1 MKINNTI
8 DRSSLLIDKIFLNY
22 DFIYGIFQRY
32 FNAMDYALT
41 NYYIEELNE
50 FFRTE
55 SKSESEEYKIPIS
68 ILLQLICMY
77 NMNSLNNYPES
88 VGLQLCQK
96 LLVYYG
102 RNELITNFIDDCD
115 LKALKHCALVPV
127 FQCTPLSNV
136 RTRAL
141 HNFFK
146 PIQANQYLKIKEE
159 FQQEYNY
166 LTADFFL
173 CSKSIFIWVW
183 SMKQNEKSKIIGEI
197 ALPDTDE
204 DFCFLKMYNPY
215 GSDKYEIL
223 LGNTQQVINIEDN
236 GKEKWRLNLNKVD
249 KLKQLSIIG
258 DRAFLLA
265 YENQNYI
272 DLYDFQKHTIIER
285 KMFDSKVIFLKTNR
299 SNKYGW
305 DKFKGYNLDLYIAIG
320 LEDSTL
326 FIIQVLCDFDNKEET
341 KIELKE
347 LYKRQ
352 FINYTLISGLFELF
366 KSKTSV
372 YSENFKFRFIASLNE
387 LRCILIELKIDGT
400 LNVKGL
406 KAVYSE
412 IEDKDAKLSL
422 ISFKHNIATFQFGK
436 NLHLYFEHY
445 RQWYKIP
452 GVYSYVSLNKL
463 DTYTIL
469 CGIYKT
475 ELNVFLI
482 QNNKKKYKVAHLIK
496 NFQFLDEIFDVGI
509 LGGL

>member
-1 MKINNTI
+1 M
-8 DRSSLLIDKIFLNY
+8 
-22 DFIYGIFQRY
+22 
-32 FNAMDYALT
+32 
-41 NYYIEELNE
+41 
-50 FFRTE
+50 
-55 SKSESEEYKIPIS
+55 
-68 ILLQLICMY
+68 LQVICMY
-77 NMNSLNNYPES
+77 NMSTLNNYPES
-88 VGLQLCQK
+88 IGLQLCQK

-102 RNELITNFIDDCD
+102 RCDLITKFIDECD
-115 LKALKHCALVPV
+115 VKSLKHCALVPV

-136 RTRAL
+136 RTRTL

-146 PIQANQYLKIKEE
+146 PILANQYLKIKEV
-159 FQQEYNY
+159 N

-183 SMKQNEKSKIIGEI
+183 SLKQDEKSKIIGEI
-197 ALPDTDE
+197 SLPDKYE
-204 DFCFLKMYNPY
+204 DICFLKMFNQY

-223 LGNTQQVINIEDN
+223 LGNTKQVINIEDN
-236 GKEKWRLNLNKVD
+236 GKEKWCLNLSEVD
-249 KLKQLSIIG
+249 RLKQISIVG
-258 DRAFLLA
+258 DRAFLLI

-272 DLYDFQKHTIIER
+272 DLYDFQKHTLIER
-285 KMFDSKVIFLKTNR
+285 KIFGSKVTFLKTNR

-305 DKFKGYNLDLYIAIG
+305 DSEKGYKIDLFIAIG

-326 FIIQVLCDFDNKEET
+326 SIFQVLCDFNNKEET
-341 KIELKE
+341 KIEFKE
-347 LYKRQ
+347 IYKRR

-366 KSKTSV
+366 KTKNKV

-387 LRCILIELKIDGT
+387 LRCILIELKDDGT

-406 KAVYSE
+406 KAQYSE
-412 IEDKDAKLSL
+412 IEDQDANLSL

-445 RQWYKIP
+445 KQWYKIP

-475 ELNVFLI
+475 ELNIFLI
-482 QNNKKKYKVAHLIK
+482 QNEQNNYKVAHLVK
-496 NFQFLDEIFDVGI
+496 NFQFPDEIFDVGI
-509 LGGL
+509 LSGL